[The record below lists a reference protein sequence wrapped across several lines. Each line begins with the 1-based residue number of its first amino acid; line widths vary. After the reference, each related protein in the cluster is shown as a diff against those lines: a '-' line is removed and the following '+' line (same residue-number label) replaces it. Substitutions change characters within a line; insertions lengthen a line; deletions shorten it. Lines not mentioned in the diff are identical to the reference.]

1 MIDQETYE
9 RQVQARADE
18 MLDVVAARERH
29 GTWTAHAL
37 LARDADPARVTEAVV
52 QSLEDVVPS
61 DGDAD
66 MGGPFHILPA
76 MLLYSRWESQLP
88 AEAEQMIRNF
98 MLRGVLAR
106 GNTENHWLMYY
117 TGNLLAAERWRDEA
131 EFWDGRPP
139 VAMRR
144 EATRWILGTIERTAR
159 IGHHEY
165 DSPGYH
171 IEHMMP
177 LIGLYEHTTDEH
189 LRGQVER
196 VLTLMMA
203 DMALE
208 FFKGSWAGSHSRE
221 GYRENTWTR
230 VGPIRI
236 LQYLYFGGEP
246 FDPDVHLHGFGIPAL
261 VAGYRPPALFARMA
275 WDRPTPQVVKK
286 TKAPRNIIRHTD
298 TYAGPVYKTT
308 YMSRSFAL
316 GSAQINLPGTAA
328 GPIDL
333 VSWDLTW
340 AGEKHQAKITCNH
353 PFQGPE
359 RFSAFLGPHPQNA
372 GRSIGTDKPYLQSV
386 DRLFGASPF
395 ERIAQHEGAVL
406 VVYRIPQGDEAPFAN
421 LFLPMSTQWVEREG
435 WLLGDMGDF
444 HVGVRPL
451 ADYHWERIRESST
464 AAIMVRD
471 GNFIDG
477 WLLRVAG
484 PTPGIALEVVEAT
497 AVASFEDFCTRRVA
511 AGLELQDWPT
521 QGRVALTTIA
531 GDRLELEFDGAHR
544 VNDEVIDYGS
554 WPLYGAPE
562 AQAEVNTGRM
572 RFGSGE
578 DIVEVDFGIDPDQPL
593 MPMRVIG

>member
-1 MIDQETYE
+1 MIDQQTYE
-9 RQVQARADE
+9 DQVQARADE
-18 MLDVVAARERH
+18 MLDVVAERDRH
-29 GTWTAHAL
+29 AAWTAHAL
-37 LARDADPARVTEAVV
+37 LARGKDPARVTEAVSN
-52 QSLEDVVPS
+52 SLGEVAPG
-61 DGDAD
+61 DGDPA

-76 MLLYSRWESQLP
+76 MLLYSRWEEQLT
-88 AEAEQMIRNF
+88 AEAEEMIRSF

-117 TGNLLAAERWRDEA
+117 TGNLLAAERWRDET

-139 VAMRR
+139 VAMQR

-189 LRGQVER
+189 LRTQVGR
-196 VLTLMMA
+196 VLTLMTA

-208 FFKGSWAGSHSRE
+208 FFHGSWAGSHSRE

-246 FDPDVHLHGFGIPAL
+246 FDPEEHLHGFGIPAL
-261 VAGYRPPALFARMA
+261 VARYRPPALFARMA
-275 WDRPTPQVVKK
+275 WERPTPQVVKK
-286 TKAPRNIIRHTD
+286 TKAPRNIIRHSD
-298 TYAGPVYKTT
+298 RYAGPVHKTT
-308 YMSRSFAL
+308 YMSKSFAL
-316 GSAQINLPGTAA
+316 GTAQINLPGTAA

-340 AGEKHQAKITCNH
+340 AGAKHQAKITCNH

-359 RFSAFLGPHPQNA
+359 RFSVFLGPYPQNA
-372 GRSIGTDKPYLQSV
+372 RRAIGSDKPYLQSV

-395 ERIAQHEGAVL
+395 ERVVQHEGAAIIA
-406 VVYRIPQGDEAPFAN
+406 YRIPEEDEAPFAN
-421 LFLPMSTQWVEREG
+421 LFLPTDTDWLERSG

-444 HVGVRPL
+444 YVGVRPL
-451 ADYHWERIRESST
+451 AGYHWERIRESRSD
-464 AAIMVRD
+464 AIMVRD
-471 GNFIDG
+471 GDLIDG
-477 WLLRVAG
+477 WLLRIDG
-484 PTPGIALEVVEAT
+484 PTPGLALEAAEAT
-497 AVASFEDFCTRRVA
+497 TVTSFEDFCVRRA
-511 AGLELQDWPT
+511 AVGLEQADWPGD
-521 QGRVALTTIA
+521 GRVALTMIA
-531 GDRLELEFDGAHR
+531 GDRLELEFDGVHR
-544 VNDEVIDYGS
+544 LNGDLIDYDT

-562 AQAEVNTGRM
+562 AEAEMGTGRM

-578 DIVEVDFGIDPDQPL
+578 DVVEVDFGIDPELPL